1 MKYFVALLLTLF
13 LFGCS
18 NDNQNTITASGTIET
33 TEVTVAAKVG
43 GEITKLFVNEGAKV
57 NKGDT
62 LLNIDRTDIEI
73 QYKQA
78 LANASGA
85 EAQYNL
91 TLKGPR
97 VEDILQ
103 AEANYK
109 NAKSDFDRAEEL
121 YKEKTITQK
130 MRDDAELKFITAE
143 QNFEKMKRGS
153 RSEEIAGARARFNQ
167 AAAQTEAIQK
177 KLNDAVVVAPIQG
190 VITQKAIEEGD
201 NVMPNGALFRIS
213 RLDNVHLTIYVTEI
227 ELAKI
232 KLGQDAKI
240 FIDAYPDK
248 PFIGKITYISDVAE
262 FTPKNIQ
269 TKDDRTKL
277 VFGVKI
283 EALNPNFTLKP
294 GMPADAVIEIGS

>member
-1 MKYFVALLLTLF
+1 MKYFMALLLTLF

-18 NDNQNTITASGTIET
+18 KDNQNTITASGTIET

-43 GEITKLFVNEGAKV
+43 GEITKLLVNEGAKV

-62 LLNIDRTDIEI
+62 LLNIDRTDLEI

-78 LANASGA
+78 LANASAA

-97 VEDILQ
+97 IEDMLQ

-109 NAKSDFDRAEEL
+109 NAKTDFDRTEEL

-143 QNFEKMKRGS
+143 QNYEKMKRGS

-201 NVMPNGALFRIS
+201 NVVPNGSLFRIS
-213 RLDNVHLTIYVTEI
+213 RLDKVHLTIYVTEI

-277 VFGVKI
+277 VFAVKI
-283 EALNPNFTLKP
+283 EASNPDFTLKP

>member
-1 MKYFVALLLTLF
+1 MKYFMALLLTLF

-43 GEITKLFVNEGAKV
+43 GEITKLLVNEGAKV

-62 LLNIDRTDIEI
+62 LLNIDRTDLEI

-78 LANASGA
+78 LSNASAA

-97 VEDILQ
+97 IEDMLQ

-109 NAKSDFDRAEEL
+109 NAKTDFDRAEEL
-121 YKEKTITQK
+121 YKEKTVTQK

-143 QNFEKMKRGS
+143 QNYEKMKRGS

-201 NVMPNGALFRIS
+201 NVVPNGALFRIS
-213 RLDNVHLTIYVTEI
+213 RLDKVHLTIYVTEI

-283 EALNPNFTLKP
+283 EASNPDFTLKP